1 MFKKAQEKYKYS
13 LILLK
18 ELVRTDFKVKY
29 QDSVLGYIWSA
40 LKPLFSF
47 IVLYFVFIKVLR
59 VGGDIENWTIA
70 LFVGIVLFQFF
81 TDVTSGSLRAIVN
94 NGGLLRKIKFP
105 RYIIVVA
112 GTVSALITLAINS
125 MVVVLFAALNNVEL
139 SWYIFMVIP
148 LVVQLFIFS
157 LGVAFFLSAV
167 YVKFRDIKYIWEVV
181 SQALFYGSAILFPV
195 SLILNVGHGLGQTLT
210 YIALANPIAQIVQDV
225 RFFTINNDI
234 PNLWTVSGGNIFM
247 YLIPLSITILVFMFG
262 AWYFKKQSPS
272 FAEDV

>member
-225 RFFTINNDI
+225 RFFTINNEI